1 MKQTLTLVLLLLT
14 FASCKKEDGP
24 SFEDQRSDMLTAYSD
39 LVLDHYA
46 DSKTA
51 ASQLREKL
59 LAFTSNPTETSL
71 QEAKAAWI
79 EARKWYTYTEA
90 FRFYGGPIDGE
101 EGPEGAMNGW
111 PLDESYIDYVDG
123 NPTAGIIQ
131 NPSLLRNLSADS
143 LLILNERGG
152 ETNLS
157 TGYHAIE
164 FLLWG
169 QDLNDNG
176 PGNRPVS
183 DFQSGNAWAERRK
196 QYLLILA
203 DLLIEQHQ
211 EVMDAW
217 APNANNF
224 RKDFLA
230 TPKISLNKIL
240 NGLKELSGG
249 ELAGERMEV
258 ALVSQAQEDEQS
270 CFSDNT
276 HHDHLYDLDGIAHL
290 YSGTYSRIS
299 GSNVTQASSLGAL
312 VQSKNKTLHQRILS
326 ELATTRTAILA
337 IPVPFDQALKSADGK
352 AKIQTA
358 ISALRQLEVSFQ
370 ESFDLLNP

>member
-1 MKQTLTLVLLLLT
+1 MKHT
-14 FASCKKEDGP
+14 FALFLFWIAFSACKKEKEV
-24 SFEDQRSDMLTAYSD
+24 SFEDHRSQMLNAYSD
-39 LVLDHYA
+39 LVLDHYS

-51 ASQLREKL
+51 ATQLRDKL
-59 LAFTSNPTETSL
+59 VAFTSNPTEATLS
-71 QEAKAAWI
+71 EAKLAWI

-90 FRFYGGPIDGE
+90 FRFYGGPIDGD

-111 PLDESYIDYVDG
+111 PLDESYIDYVAG
-123 NPTAGIIQ
+123 NASAGIIQ
-131 NPSLLRNLSADS
+131 NPSILRNLSADS

-169 QDLNDNG
+169 QDFNENG

-183 DFQSGNAWAERRK
+183 DYQSGNAWAERRK

-203 DLLIEQHQ
+203 DLLIHQHQ
-211 EVMDAW
+211 QVMNAW
-217 APNANNF
+217 EPNVSNF

-230 TPKISLNKIL
+230 SPKFSLNKIL

-290 YSGTYSRIS
+290 YSGTYTRIS
-299 GSNVTQASSLGAL
+299 GNSTSQPSSLGSL
-312 VQSKNKTLHQRILS
+312 VQSRNNTLHQRILG
-326 ELATTRTAILA
+326 ELATARTAILA

-352 AKIQTA
+352 VKIQTA
-358 ISALRQLEVSFQ
+358 ISALRKLEVSFQ